1 MSGPRSRIAALAVSA
16 VATASPVVMIC
27 GAAAAAHKVGVAR
40 LRATQTAAIGSLAEP
55 SKALAGSGPGVPRS
69 LRPHTPDQGGA
80 APPGQSTTTG
90 TAPAPAPTTAPS
102 TTTAPPPSTTTTSPA
117 QMVINTSHDFAVALL
132 ETLGDPLSSQNIG
145 VIVSWARAEGGAWN
159 GSAKYNPLNTTR
171 RMPGSYSINGAG
183 VQAYMSWPEGLA
195 ATAQTLQAGAYGGI
209 LSALKAG
216 TSEQAVER
224 AVASSV
230 WGTGS
235 FPLVS

>member
-1 MSGPRSRIAALAVSA
+1 

-40 LRATQTAAIGSLAEP
+40 LRAAQTAAIGSIDVP
-55 SKALAGSGPGVPRS
+55 SKALATSGLAASRGA
-69 LRPHTPDQGGA
+69 RPHTPDQGGA
-80 APPGQSTTTG
+80 IPGQATTTG
-90 TAPAPAPTTAPS
+90 TGPAPAPTTAPS
-102 TTTAPPPSTTTTSPA
+102 TTTPAPAPTTTTSPA

-132 ETLGDPLSSQNIG
+132 ETLGDPVSSQNTG
-145 VIVSWARAEGGAWN
+145 VIVSWVRAEGGAWN
-159 GSAKYNPLNTTR
+159 SPAKYNPLNTTR

-183 VQAYMSWPEGLA
+183 VQAYTSWPQGLA

-235 FPLVS
+235 FQLLP

>member
-1 MSGPRSRIAALAVSA
+1 MAALAVSA
-16 VATASPVVMIC
+16 VATVSPVVMIC

-40 LRATQTAAIGSLAEP
+40 LKAAETAAIASLTQP
-55 SKALAGSGPGVPRS
+55 NRALASSGPVIPRAA
-69 LRPHTPDQGGA
+69 RPHTPDQA
-80 APPGQSTTTG
+80 TAPPGQITTTG
-90 TAPAPAPTTAPS
+90 TSPPPTTVPPTSAAPAPT
-102 TTTAPPPSTTTTSPA
+102 TTTTSPA

-132 ETLGDPLSSQNIG
+132 ETLGDPLTPQNTG
-145 VIVSWARAEGGAWN
+145 AIVSWAQAEGGAWS
-159 GSAKYNPLNTTR
+159 GPAKYNPLNTTR

-183 VQAYMSWPEGLA
+183 VQAYTSWPEGLD

-224 AVASSV
+224 AVASSI

-235 FPLVS
+235 FPLLP